1 MEERLSDRAFEI
13 GFRYE
18 REYGCC
24 SQCTYAA
31 VKEVLGIGSDDVFK
45 AAYGLAGGS
54 ASMGTGNCGAYS
66 GGILAICSRYGRE
79 KLADGKSEIAGEL
92 CRKLH
97 SRFIEEYGSCVC
109 HDIQKKI
116 FGRSF
121 NFLDAEDVEEFEKAG
136 GQTDKCTSVV
146 GKAAKW
152 VTEILLS
159 EAESK
164 E

>member
-1 MEERLSDRAFEI
+1 MEGNLSERAFEI
-13 GFRYE
+13 GFKYE
-18 REYGCC
+18 REYGYC

-66 GGILAICSRYGRE
+66 GGILAICSKYGRE
-79 KLADGKSEIAGEL
+79 RFTDEKSEIAGGL

-97 SRFIEEYGSCVC
+97 SKFIEEYESCIC

-121 NFLDAEDVEEFEKAG
+121 NFLDPEDVEEFGKAG
-136 GQTDKCTSVV
+136 GHVDKCTSVV

-159 EAESK
+159 EE
-164 E
+164 